1 MQSKKSM
8 TLRRKWV
15 LDIGAVVGGFIV
27 LAILQA
33 LMHGMGL
40 MGFWPAAIRTAL
52 VLGPVLWFLNWTNAQ
67 YKQYKMTLN
76 NRSGSSALSS
86 EAHPT
91 SE

>member
-1 MQSKKSM
+1 M
-8 TLRRKWV
+8 TLGRKWV
-15 LDIGAVVGGFIV
+15 LDIAAFFGGLLV
-27 LAILQA
+27 LAILRG
-33 LMHGMGL
+33 LMHEMGL
-40 MGFWPAAIRTAL
+40 VGFWPAAIRTTL